1 MLSVAKG
8 KDRFLVHPLTDRCHV
23 NDDKWMRIG
32 GLKAKCHGFK
42 DGNDDYLNV

>member
-1 MLSVAKG
+1 MLSITKG

-23 NDDKWMRIG
+23 NGCGHG

-42 DGNDDYLNV
+42 DGNDDYFDV